1 MTKQTFNIIMACKG
15 RFDLIQATESFEGIE
30 IKDTAYERVIT
41 YMAKE
46 CGLDEK
52 YYDEERM
59 YNILFD
65 TMVNYLS
72 TGCTHFSEFFS
83 CIKLRPLPGYEKDLK
98 HKCSLKGTAERIADA
113 FINVAVQ
120 CCDSNG
126 KRVHINGFEKYF
138 DSSTDIEIKNTQR
151 WI

>member
-1 MTKQTFNIIMACKG
+1 MNESTFNIIMACKG
-15 RFDLIQATESFEGIE
+15 RFDIIRSSQDFSGIE
-30 IKDTAYERVIT
+30 RPHTAYDRVKT

-65 TMVNYLS
+65 AMVNYLS

-83 CIKLRPLPGYEKDLK
+83 CMKLRPLPGYEKNLK

-120 CCDSNG
+120 CRDSNG

-151 WI
+151 

>member
-15 RFDLIQATESFEGIE
+15 RFDLIQTTESFECIE

-41 YMAKE
+41 YMTKE
-46 CGLDEK
+46 YGLDEK

-83 CIKLRPLPGYEKDLK
+83 CMKLRPLPGYEKDLK
-98 HKCSLKGTAERIADA
+98 YKCSLKGTAERIANA
-113 FINVAVQ
+113 FINVTVQ
-120 CCDSNG
+120 CRNSNG
-126 KRVHINGFEKYF
+126 EYVCVNGFEKYLGVP
-138 DSSTDIEIKNTQR
+138 TVIEMKNTQE
-151 WI
+151 